1 VGDEAMSYQDL
12 IGRQQAAG
20 FVGREGPLAQFQA
33 NLVVPVGDR
42 ARRLV
47 FFIHGDGGVGKTS
60 LVMRLREIARR
71 HGSLTAYLD
80 ESVFSVPEAMNTIA
94 VDLGRQ
100 GEPMKR
106 FTRLFTKYR
115 QRRHEVETDRN
126 LPQGAATFLTSTAV
140 RVGLHAAHAVPGVGG
155 LADVVDGKAAARSAE
170 RCSRSSGRDED
181 VLRHHVRR
189 PRRPPR
195 FRGVPQVPARGR
207 HLGGVAADRLGRS
220 MRHIVNTLHELTERG
235 ITVKSI
241 HDGID
246 TLAATGRMM
255 AGILASLAQ
264 YERELIKERTR
275 PQARARPPIRREVRS
290 ALKLNADQAALARRM
305 KASDETAATICR
317 TLGIGRTTLY
327 RYLAESVED

>member
-1 VGDEAMSYQDL
+1 
-12 IGRQQAAG
+12 
-20 FVGREGPLAQFQA
+20 
-33 NLVVPVGDR
+33 
-42 ARRLV
+42 
-47 FFIHGDGGVGKTS
+47 
-60 LVMRLREIARR
+60 
-71 HGSLTAYLD
+71 
-80 ESVFSVPEAMNTIA
+80 
-94 VDLGRQ
+94 
-100 GEPMKR
+100 
-106 FTRLFTKYR
+106 
-115 QRRHEVETDRN
+115 
-126 LPQGAATFLTSTAV
+126 
-140 RVGLHAAHAVPGVGG
+140 
-155 LADVVDGKAAARSAE
+155 
-170 RCSRSSGRDED
+170 
-181 VLRHHVRR
+181 
-189 PRRPPR
+189 
-195 FRGVPQVPARGR
+195 
-207 HLGGVAADRLGRS
+207 